1 MSFHHLCI
9 QKIVSIFLLSIGMFV
24 QAADYTNSI
33 GMSFVEI
40 KAGCFMMGRDAKF
53 EEGDDDELPRHEVC
67 IKKDFYL
74 GKTEVTQ
81 EQWVAI
87 MDKNPSEFKGRNIP
101 VERVKW
107 KDAQEFIRRL
117 NEKEGGNHYRLPTE
131 SEWEY
136 ACRAGSTSDYH
147 FGDYD
152 KLLSEYGWFA
162 SNSGKRPHP
171 VGQKQPNQ
179 WGLYDMH
186 GNVWEW
192 VEDCYHETKY
202 SSGAPKDGSAWNSS
216 CYHFVGG
223 EIAGIVRGGSWFN
236 NSKNLRSANRRSYPK
251 SSRDHN
257 IGFRVVRIP

>member
-1 MSFHHLCI
+1 MRSRNLFI
-9 QKIVSIFLLSIGMFV
+9 QKIFFIFLSSTALCA
-24 QAADYTNSI
+24 QAAEYTNSI
-33 GMSFVEI
+33 GMNFIEI
-40 KAGCFMMGRDAKF
+40 KTGCFMMGRDAKF

-81 EQWVAI
+81 EQWVAV
-87 MDKNPSEFKGRNIP
+87 MDKNPSKFKGRSSP
-101 VERVKW
+101 VEKVKW

-136 ACRAGSTSDYH
+136 ACRAGSTSDYY

-152 KLLSEYGWFA
+152 RFLPEYGWFRGN
-162 SNSGKRPHP
+162 SNKRTHP
-171 VGQKQPNQ
+171 VAQKKPNP

-202 SSGAPKDGSAWNSS
+202 SSEAPKDGSAWNSS
-216 CYHFVGG
+216 CYYFVGG
-223 EIAGIVRGGSWFN
+223 EISGMVRGGSWFN
-236 NSKNLRSANRRSYPK
+236 DSKNLRSANRRSYPK
-251 SSRDHN
+251 DSKDSN
-257 IGFRVVRIP
+257 VGFRVVRIP